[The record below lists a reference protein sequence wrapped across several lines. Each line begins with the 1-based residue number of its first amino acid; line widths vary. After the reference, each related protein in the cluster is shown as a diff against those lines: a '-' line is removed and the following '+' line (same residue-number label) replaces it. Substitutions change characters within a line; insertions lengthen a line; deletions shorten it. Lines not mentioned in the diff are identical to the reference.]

1 MGRAQRR
8 REFVRI
14 ERPVETKDTG
24 GGKTI
29 NWVEFVEIEAT
40 FETSRSFRTDMERVN
55 LGGSNSLP
63 VARIEIDA
71 TELTEKITPDM
82 RAVDVDSGDVYNIS
96 GRQFKKCYKAGNHLG
111 RGSECGSLRSEK

>member
-96 GRQFKKCYKAGNHLG
+96 GRQFKNATRREIILVAVRNAAV
-111 RGSECGSLRSEK
+111 